1 MSLRLDR
8 QIESTAT
15 SEEAGVFAGTVSLFS
30 VLSTAEKAQ
39 QDTIPESADTK
50 GHVEHS
56 YMDSESVIVDI
67 TAAVNKLK
75 SREQWDPAKPGYL
88 HFSSW
93 PRCSTANRP
102 VQFSTDP

>member
-8 QIESTAT
+8 PSESTAT

-30 VLSTAEKAQ
+30 VPSTTEKVQ

-50 GHVEHS
+50 RHVEHS
-56 YMDSESVIVDI
+56 HMDSESLIVDI

-75 SREQWDPAKPGYL
+75 SREQWDPAKPGI
-88 HFSSW
+88 FSFFLVA
-93 PRCSTANRP
+93 RMSTVNRP
-102 VQFSTDP
+102 AQFSTDP